1 MTEQQGPRPVEV
13 GPDVRTAAEALK
25 AAIDAHLE
33 ACARSGGEGDPG
45 VQAAYDALH
54 RASAAYD
61 DALYD
66 AYDEVT
72 PWQYAEAPT
81 VEVDADDDD
90 LSRFSLL
97 VRRDY
102 AVEDLEGLIAAGRT
116 AYTEVWPEDPTEA
129 ADADVSTPGRA
140 VYQLIH
146 AYGLDGL
153 AERAEASGL
162 SPYGGTVWVQVTAE
176 ADDTLEADDPF
187 EVVDPD
193 ALVYRLDEV
202 YEDD

>member
-1 MTEQQGPRPVEV
+1 MTITDAAPPR
-13 GPDVRTAAEALK
+13 AAADALK
-25 AAIDAHLE
+25 DAIDAHLT
-33 ACARSGGEGDPG
+33 ACERSTGEGDPG
-45 VQAAYDALH
+45 VQRTYEALH
-54 RASAAYD
+54 RASVAYD

-72 PWQYAEAPT
+72 PWQYAEAPV
-81 VEVDADDDD
+81 VEVEGGVEADA
-90 LSRFSLL
+90 LTRFSLL

-102 AVEDLEGLIAAGRT
+102 AVDDLGALLAAGRS
-116 AYTEVWPEDPTEA
+116 AYTEVWPDDPAEA
-129 ADADVSTPGRA
+129 AVADVSTPGRA

-146 AYGLDGL
+146 AHGLDGL

-162 SPYGGTVWVQVTAE
+162 APFGGTVWVQATDE
-176 ADDTLEADDPF
+176 DDDTLEADDPF
-187 EVVDPD
+187 EIVDPD